1 MNRSNVGNI
10 VTNGMQILSVSAAS
24 AKGILGRNE
33 TTLNNLS
40 RKERL
45 DYQSMQADKMREE
58 MQSYYNMS
66 SKERLDYKNM
76 QADKMRDEVE
86 TYYNKG
92 SSPMQHLSQDEITK
106 YREKQA
112 DNIRKMISEGE
123 EVESVDDIMS
133 NTISGIK
140 ENSPQIEE
148 IKLKLQRD
156 NEWYN
161 SYIKGKNRLSN
172 QLKHQIKLKLKG
184 EDTDANV

>member
-24 AKGILGRNE
+24 ARGILGRNE

-45 DYQSMQADKMREE
+45 DYQ
-58 MQSYYNMS
+58 
-66 SKERLDYKNM
+66 NM
-76 QADKMRDEVE
+76 QADKIRDEVE

-112 DNIRKMISEGE
+112 DDIRKKISESE
-123 EVESVDDIMS
+123 ETESVDDIMGNSGFVS
-133 NTISGIK
+133 NTISEIR
-140 ENSPQIEE
+140 ENSPQVEE

>member
-45 DYQSMQADKMREE
+45 DY
-58 MQSYYNMS
+58 
-66 SKERLDYKNM
+66 KNM
-76 QADKMRDEVE
+76 QADKIRDEVE

-123 EVESVDDIMS
+123 ETESVDDIMS
-133 NTISGIK
+133 NTISGMK

>member
-45 DYQSMQADKMREE
+45 DYQ
-58 MQSYYNMS
+58 
-66 SKERLDYKNM
+66 NM

-123 EVESVDDIMS
+123 ETESVDDIMS

>member
-1 MNRSNVGNI
+1 MNRSNVGNV

-45 DYQSMQADKMREE
+45 DY
-58 MQSYYNMS
+58 
-66 SKERLDYKNM
+66 KNM
-76 QADKMRDEVE
+76 QADKIRDEMQ

-92 SSPMQHLSQDEITK
+92 SSPMQHLSQEEITK
-106 YREKQA
+106 YRETQA
-112 DNIRKMISEGE
+112 NDIRKRISENEGT
-123 EVESVDDIMS
+123 ESVDDIMGNSGFIS
-133 NTISGIK
+133 NTISEIK

-161 SYIKGKNRLSN
+161 SYIKGKNKLSN

-184 EDTDANV
+184 EDTNADV

>member
-40 RKERL
+40 R
-45 DYQSMQADKMREE
+45 
-58 MQSYYNMS
+58 
-66 SKERLDYKNM
+66 KERLDYKNM

-123 EVESVDDIMS
+123 ETESVDDIMS

-184 EDTDANV
+184 EDTNADV

>member
-40 RKERL
+40 R
-45 DYQSMQADKMREE
+45 
-58 MQSYYNMS
+58 
-66 SKERLDYKNM
+66 KERLDYKNM

-123 EVESVDDIMS
+123 ETESVDDIMS

>member
-45 DYQSMQADKMREE
+45 E
-58 MQSYYNMS
+58 
-66 SKERLDYKNM
+66 YKNM

-123 EVESVDDIMS
+123 ETESVDDIMS
-133 NTISGIK
+133 NTISEIK